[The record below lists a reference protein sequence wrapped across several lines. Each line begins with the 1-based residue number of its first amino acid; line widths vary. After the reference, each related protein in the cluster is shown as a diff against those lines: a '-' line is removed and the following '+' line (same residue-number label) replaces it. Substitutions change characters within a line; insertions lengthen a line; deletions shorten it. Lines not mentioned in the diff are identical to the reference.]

1 MNREYPCDIIKDLL
15 PGYIDGILSGTGRNA
30 VEEHLIEC
38 SECRLSYEGM
48 SEEMQAELGTVII
61 PEEQAALDGFKKV
74 RQFTKKLKLTVGIM
88 AGLLV
93 LCFMSVLLKVYVIG
107 SLMTTGPVEI
117 TDCSYD
123 EETGNLVLGGTLH
136 LADYHVSRIVC
147 KESDDEEFVVNVHV
161 YVAETLPFLLS
172 GQAQEDFSVTIP
184 DAKGYVVYL
193 AGPGYDRSEVYN
205 WKHSH
210 YEKLA
215 EMEEEI
221 YSRIPALDKE
231 QDALSCNRGIESV
244 NGKEGIA
251 YTVTT
256 MIGDDAYYW
265 WFNDQLA
272 MYGDFATLSLDIWIS
287 LEEPYQILVFD
298 YGTGQYTDDFS
309 LVEDRKKSAEPEVFE
324 WAE

>member
-1 MNREYPCDIIKDLL
+1 MNKEYPCDIIKDLL
-15 PGYIDGILSGTGRNA
+15 PGYIDGLLSEAGAGA
-30 VEEHLIEC
+30 VKEHLEKC
-38 SECRLSYEGM
+38 SECLLSYGAM
-48 SEEMQAELGTVII
+48 AEEMQEERNAGCI
-61 PEEQAALDGFKKV
+61 PEEQAALDGLKKV
-74 RQFTKKLKLTVGIM
+74 RQLTKKLKLAVGIVT
-88 AGLLV
+88 GLLV
-93 LCFMSVLLKVYVIG
+93 LCFICILVKVYVIG
-107 SLMTTGPVEI
+107 NLMAAGPVEI
-117 TDCSYD
+117 TGFSYD
-123 EETGNLVLGGTLH
+123 EETDNLVLNGTLN

-161 YVAETLPFLLS
+161 YVAETLPFLSS
-172 GQAQEDFSVTIP
+172 GQEQEDFSVTIP

-193 AGPGYDRSEVYN
+193 AGPGYSRSVVYN

-231 QDALSCNRGIESV
+231 QDALSYNGGIENV
-244 NGKEGIA
+244 NGNEGIA

-272 MYGDFATLSLDIWIS
+272 MHGDFATLSLDLWIS

-298 YGTGQYTDDFS
+298 YRTGQYTDDLS
-309 LVEDRKKSAEPEVFE
+309 LVEDRKRSAEPEVLE
-324 WAE
+324 WTE